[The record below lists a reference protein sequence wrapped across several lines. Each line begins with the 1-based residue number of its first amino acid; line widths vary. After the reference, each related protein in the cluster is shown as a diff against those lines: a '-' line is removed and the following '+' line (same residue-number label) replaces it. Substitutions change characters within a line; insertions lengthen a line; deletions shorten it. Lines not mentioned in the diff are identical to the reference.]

1 VPALDELCDEFP
13 ARFGLTVTFRDD
25 DQDKPLSPAM
35 SILLFRSV
43 RELLLN
49 VARHSGATSARV
61 SLKRVEDEI
70 RVMVEDEGSGF
81 DPAEAAARAR
91 RGECFGLF
99 SLAERLGNS
108 GGRFEVDSAPAQG
121 ARITMVAPIYR
132 TDDLSFDP
140 LPNP

>member
-1 VPALDELCDEFP
+1 
-13 ARFGLTVTFRDD
+13 
-25 DQDKPLSPAM
+25 M

-49 VARHSGATSARV
+49 VAKHSGATSARV
-61 SLKRVEDEI
+61 FLKRVEDEI
-70 RVMVEDEGSGF
+70 RVTVEDEGSGF